1 MPKHLADRL
10 PLYGLVGEMATADI
24 SLETLPLS
32 DEARASLEKLMEGDD
47 DPCLVAVEI
56 EEGKGGHGLYTAEAI
71 KDIVDG
77 VNRDQPMG
85 FLGHQEPEKLPF
97 EFPQP
102 ATHWFAA
109 EMLKRGGKA
118 VARVYGLVE
127 PTMKQLKKWLRSG
140 RINTVSIF
148 GRAKFRPGSREIVG
162 YELMSIDWTPRK
174 RAGMTTRLVWASEM
188 TGGVGGELDGSF
200 EELRDA
206 IQAAVTRDLGS
217 NAWVHRLYTDGTVI
231 VEHHDE
237 QGGRR
242 WYRYDYTVD
251 GDDVALS
258 NRVEVV
264 ERRTFEPA
272 GEQQSG
278 RVGFGDSQV
287 DRNSDGGGHE
297 VTLQEMLAAI
307 RSALAKGETTVKE
320 ILGEIGITKEQ
331 AIEAVAKDDFEKLT
345 KGAKLALALKESL
358 GLSDDLTVEQA
369 KALTAEMTAVWSAL
383 GFDKAKPEDP
393 AKVVGEMVQAQAE
406 AARKAREATIDKL
419 IAEKVTG
426 EQAQALVKRMLN
438 VAEDA
443 TEEQIVGE
451 IDALLA
457 DEAVK
462 GVLGKLYVDKP
473 AGTVASGSGS
483 ASGEQRRYTV
493 FKQVPI

>member
-10 PLYGLVGEMATADI
+10 PLYGLFGEMATADI

-127 PTMKQLKKWLRSG
+127 PTMKQLKKWVRSG

-237 QGGRR
+237 QVGRR

-307 RSALAKGETTVKE
+307 RSALAKGETTVKD

-369 KALTAEMTAVWSAL
+369 KALAAEMTAVWSAL

-473 AGTVASGSGS
+473 AGTVASAS
-483 ASGEQRRYTV
+483 ASGEQRRYTAT
-493 FKQVPI
+493 KRAAI

>member
-237 QGGRR
+237 QVGRR

-307 RSALAKGETTVKE
+307 RSALAKGETTVKD

-369 KALTAEMTAVWSAL
+369 KALAAEMTAVWSAL

-473 AGTVASGSGS
+473 AGTVASGS
-483 ASGEQRRYTV
+483 ASGEQRRYTAT
-493 FKQVPI
+493 KRAAI

>member
-307 RSALAKGETTVKE
+307 RSALAKGETTVKD

-369 KALTAEMTAVWSAL
+369 KALAAEMTAVWSAL

-473 AGTVASGSGS
+473 AGTVASAS
-483 ASGEQRRYTV
+483 ASGEQRRYTAT
-493 FKQVPI
+493 KRAAI

>member
-10 PLYGLVGEMATADI
+10 PLYGLFGEMATADI

-188 TGGVGGELDGSF
+188 TGGVGGEIDGSF

-237 QGGRR
+237 QGRRR

-307 RSALAKGETTVKE
+307 RSALAKGETTVKD

-369 KALTAEMTAVWSAL
+369 KALAAEMTAVWSAL

-473 AGTVASGSGS
+473 AGTVASAS
-483 ASGEQRRYTV
+483 ASGEQRRYTAT
-493 FKQVPI
+493 KRAAI

>member
-10 PLYGLVGEMATADI
+10 PLYGLFGEMATADI

-237 QGGRR
+237 QVGRR

-307 RSALAKGETTVKE
+307 RSALAKGETTVKD

-369 KALTAEMTAVWSAL
+369 KALAAEMTAVWSAL

-473 AGTVASGSGS
+473 AGTVASGS
-483 ASGEQRRYTV
+483 ASGDQRRYTAT
-493 FKQVPI
+493 KRAAI

>member
-237 QGGRR
+237 QVGRR

-307 RSALAKGETTVKE
+307 RSALAKGETTVKD

-369 KALTAEMTAVWSAL
+369 KALAAEMTAVWSAL

-473 AGTVASGSGS
+473 AGTVASGS
-483 ASGEQRRYTV
+483 ASGDQRRYTAT
-493 FKQVPI
+493 KRAAI

>member
-127 PTMKQLKKWLRSG
+127 PTMKQLKKWVRSG

-237 QGGRR
+237 QVGRR

-307 RSALAKGETTVKE
+307 RSALAKGETTVKD

-369 KALTAEMTAVWSAL
+369 KALAAEMTAVWSAL

-473 AGTVASGSGS
+473 AGTVASGS
-483 ASGEQRRYTV
+483 ASGEQRRYTAT
-493 FKQVPI
+493 KRAAI